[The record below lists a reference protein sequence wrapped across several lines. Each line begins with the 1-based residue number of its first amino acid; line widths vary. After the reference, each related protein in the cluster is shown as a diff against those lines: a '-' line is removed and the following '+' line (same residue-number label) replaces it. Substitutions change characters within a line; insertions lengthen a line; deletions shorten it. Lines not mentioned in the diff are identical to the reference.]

1 VEYEMSGYYDER
13 VIKPPMERIASG
25 KIFKPARSFI
35 FKGWLQAIMFF
46 AFWWIVGMT
55 AWTGLSFIILVFDRG
70 LTPLQHAQ
78 YMGTWWW
85 LVNMWYWGVA
95 CLILGVVF
103 TAWAVYVLKIEYSI
117 LAESGRAMPE
127 IYVKKGILTVTEK
140 HVPFRTIT
148 SIFSKK
154 GVFDRLFGIGSVEIQ
169 TAGMTGGSSP
179 SGFQAKPE
187 EKLEGLPYFNELRD
201 FILRE
206 LRKFTGQY
214 VTGTEVVV
222 PDQEEPFAGPGQG
235 AILRTLQDMRDILRR
250 MDEKLDRRDI

>member
-1 VEYEMSGYYDER
+1 MSDYYDER

-35 FKGWLQAIMFF
+35 FKGWLQSVMFF
-46 AFWWIVGMT
+46 AIWWIIGMT
-55 AWTGLSFIILVFDRG
+55 AWTGLSYVILVFDRG

-103 TAWAVYVLKIEYSI
+103 AAWTAYVLKIEYSI
-117 LAESGRAMPE
+117 LAESGRPMPE
-127 IYVKKGILTVTEK
+127 IYVKKGVLTVTEK

-179 SGFQAKPE
+179 SGFQAEPE

-214 VTGTEVVV
+214 VTGTEVVAPQQDDV
-222 PDQEEPFAGPGQG
+222 FTGSGQVE
-235 AILRTLQDMRDILRR
+235 ILHTLQEMRDILRR
-250 MDEKLDRRDI
+250 MDDKLDRRGS

>member
-1 VEYEMSGYYDER
+1 MGDYYDER

-25 KIFKPARSFI
+25 KIFKPSRSLI
-35 FKGWLQAIMFF
+35 FKGWLQSIMFF
-46 AFWWIVGMT
+46 VVWWIVGMT

-85 LVNMWYWGVA
+85 LVNIWYWGVA

-103 TAWAVYVLKIEYSI
+103 TGWAVYVLKIEYSI

-127 IYVKKGILTVTEK
+127 IYVRKGVLTVTEK

-179 SGFQAKPE
+179 GGFQAKPE

-206 LRKFTGQY
+206 LRRFTGQY
-214 VTGTEVVV
+214 VTGTEVVTSQ
-222 PDQEEPFAGPGQG
+222 QEDTLAGLGQG
-235 AILRTLQDMRDILRR
+235 EILRTLQDMRDILRR